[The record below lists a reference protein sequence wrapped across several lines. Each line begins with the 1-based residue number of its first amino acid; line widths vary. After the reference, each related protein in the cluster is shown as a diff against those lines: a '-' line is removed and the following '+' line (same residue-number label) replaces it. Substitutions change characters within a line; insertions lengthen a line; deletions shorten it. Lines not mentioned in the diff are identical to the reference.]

1 MKKIAFIIF
10 TLLISFN
17 TNAEIESIELLD
29 EIFYG
34 CASDDEDWLTTGE
47 LYEYCGCTTNVISK
61 VLSIEDILR
70 LGLELLESDGISE
83 EEAERKAI
91 ATLLQNDEVTQ
102 GIVKC
107 LGKVFE

>member
-17 TNAEIESIELLD
+17 AKAEIESRELLD

-70 LGLELLESDGISE
+70 LCLLYTSPSPRDMRRSRMPSS
-83 EEAERKAI
+83 A
-91 ATLLQNDEVTQ
+91 
-102 GIVKC
+102 
-107 LGKVFE
+107 

>member
-17 TNAEIESIELLD
+17 TNAEIESRELLD

-47 LYEYCGCTTNVISK
+47 LYEYCG
-61 VLSIEDILR
+61 
-70 LGLELLESDGISE
+70 
-83 EEAERKAI
+83 
-91 ATLLQNDEVTQ
+91 
-102 GIVKC
+102 
-107 LGKVFE
+107 

>member
-1 MKKIAFIIF
+1 MKKIALIIF

-17 TNAEIESIELLD
+17 TNAEIESRELLD

-70 LGLELLESDGISE
+70 LVLSFLSLM
-83 EEAERKAI
+83 
-91 ATLLQNDEVTQ
+91 
-102 GIVKC
+102 
-107 LGKVFE
+107 VFQKKRLKEKQLPLCFKTTR